1 MKPTLTGAAL
11 IAFMLAA
18 ATAVD
23 AAPSISLSSRNIT
36 PGKPLAN
43 EQVYNSFGCTGKNL
57 SPQLAWSN
65 IPPGTRSLAITMF
78 DPDAP
83 TGSGWW
89 HWVVFNIPVSTMT
102 LQEGASGKTGAENMP
117 AGAIESRTDF
127 GTTGYGGPCPPPG
140 RTHRYITTLWALN
153 VDSLPLDKDASGA
166 MVGFYLNQHKI
177 ASAAITTTFGR

>member
-102 LQEGASGKTGAENMP
+102 LQEGASGKTGPENIP

-127 GTTGYGGPCPPPG
+127 GTTGYGGACPPPG

-153 VDSLPLDKDASGA
+153 VDLLPLDKDASGA
-166 MVGFYLNQHKI
+166 MVGFYLNQHRI
-177 ASAAITTTFGR
+177 ASVSLSATFRR